1 MKRALSLFLA
11 IVMVALMIPFSA
23 FITSATGEDAV
34 SATAETGGHSWHWD
48 FTKYSDD
55 GSDGTISESLPD
67 GWSASTDADT
77 ADGGGKWKTMI
88 DENGVRLGG
97 ADKGLGMTD
106 PTAAGFD
113 LFGTT
118 EDYVISVDWNTDYKF
133 AYLCFSIGGTPL
145 LTNRTYRWCYQ
156 GGPGIKDAFWDFDN
170 NVVPA
175 LAGYWRVHWKGDNVT
190 PNPTDESGKVLTQTE
205 IRETFLDA
213 AKSGRT
219 FTTAIEVIDGKFT
232 NMYITADGK
241 TVAYSVKDTAGD
253 YTEVVNGFTVS
264 HTGWG
269 DNNTLNIKSV
279 SIVEGG
285 YAATNFNYSQDF
297 TALSNDSGTDGDI
310 NSSLPTGVMASK
322 DTDSTWWTSI
332 GDKGVLLG
340 GAGQGIALNAA
351 ANMPMSIVNGDAD
364 HVVTVKWNTTHKFN
378 QLRFGW
384 SYDYTPSKVWSEN
397 QLAFN
402 YSGGPSRGS
411 SGTNSTGDSMAS
423 FTDTGDQQANF
434 GTSMLATAADSTVS
448 NNCTTTT
455 NAAGTALDADGR
467 YYTLQAPAMTG
478 ADFVTS
484 FVIKDGKID
493 KIYLVAGGETV
504 IYTLNSDFETDGYF
518 GVWLA
523 GWGTNNTVNIQS
535 IEIKTGSYVAP
546 TESANIVHNYNI
558 ANAADIDAIPYDTYE
573 EDGFGTITLNNG
585 ALWNETTV
593 AEGKEYNNMI
603 KVDGDLYGNI
613 GDYTVD
619 FSLAGGSEARIFY
632 LAFGLDDDR
641 NHNTTTEDDN
651 ASNDKPWGYGF
662 VDGNAFKLRLRAD
675 QNWASDNCS
684 VWAYDSSAKKY
695 VQANDAGYTRLST
708 NLSDAIAAG
717 ADISFRAVV
726 ENNYLVCVYVSA
738 GGYTIKATPRY
749 RIAAPAGDIGFLQQ
763 STDKF
768 GLKSVT
774 IYDAPIYNATVSG
787 AEIAAPAGKSV
798 VKVAGEATV
807 INAGTV
813 TAADY
818 LTNALAVKTNGVYAP
833 VIDTFTATAGKV
845 YALSADASAAMDV
858 VEAMKLTKGDT
869 SLRLGSNPG
878 IRYTSM
884 FNGNDFDYIMMLFNR
899 EIAVEL
905 EMGTLITVDSHR
917 SNLDGDMTFDTL
929 DAYQAAKRAETGNDN
944 YTVYLNVTGDTTS
957 LYGDNTFAGS
967 VIGVQSFTKN
977 YVAVGYVKVIF
988 SETEAVT
995 IYTTADSSTSVVTLA
1010 QEIVGDMNE
1019 DEFRAADVEFEGDLL
1034 TENEKTVVWY
1044 LANYTEA

>member
-1 MKRALSLFLA
+1 MKKALSLFLA
-11 IVMVALMIPFSA
+11 FVMVALMIPFSA
-23 FITSATGEDAV
+23 FITSATGE
-34 SATAETGGHSWHWD
+34 TGTVTDGHSSWVWD
-48 FTKYSDD
+48 FTKLEHDD
-55 GSDGTISESLPD
+55 GSDQVIADKLPE
-67 GWSASTDADT
+67 GWTATTDT
-77 ADGGGKWKTMI
+77 ETTQVTKI
-88 DENGVRLGG
+88 DENGIYLGG
-97 ADKGLGMTD
+97 QQIGIALTADADL
-106 PTAAGFD
+106 PTEIVNS
-113 LFGTT
+113 TT
-118 EDYVISVDWNTDYKF
+118 DYVITTVWNVTTKIQYFAFSFCKNDPASDTLIQTPQLRFKYYGGPTASYGGNKF
-133 AYLCFSIGGTPL
+133 AFANNGTTP
-145 LTNRTYRWCYQ
+145 T
-156 GGPGIKDAFWDFDN
+156 D
-170 NVVPA
+170 
-175 LAGYWRVHWKGDNVT
+175 AGYVT
-190 PNPTDESGKVLTQTE
+190 YHNNTVVSSTVKDESGNALTQAQ
-205 IRETFLDA
+205 IIDTFVDPA
-213 AKSGRT
+213 IAGRDFSVSIEVKSGKV
-219 FTTAIEVIDGKFT
+219 ANV
-232 NMYITADGK
+232 YITADGK
-241 TVAYSVKDTAGD
+241 TITYPVDALTITLNDCARYLSIWHNGWGTGQGAYVKSVKIEKGTYG
-253 YTEVVNGFTVS
+253 S
-264 HTGWG
+264 Q
-269 DNNTLNIKSV
+269 
-279 SIVEGG
+279 
-285 YAATNFNYSQDF
+285 TNFNYSQDF
-297 TALSNDSGTDGDI
+297 TALKADNGTDGDI
-310 NSSLPTGVMASK
+310 NSSLPTGIVASK
-322 DTDSTWWTSI
+322 DTESTWYTSI
-332 GDKGVLLG
+332 SANGVTLG
-340 GAGQGIALNAA
+340 GAGQGLGLTPTSNI
-351 ANMPMSIVNGDAD
+351 PQSIVDGNTD

-384 SYDYTPSKVWSEN
+384 SYDYTSSKIWADN
-397 QLAFN
+397 QLAFD
-402 YSGGPSRGS
+402 YSGGPERGS
-411 SGTNSTGDSMAS
+411 DGTNSLGDTIAS
-423 FTDTGDQQANF
+423 FTSTGDQQANF
-434 GTSMLATAADSTVS
+434 GTAINATKADESLS
-448 NNCTTTT
+448 DWCTTTT

-467 YYTLQAPAMTG
+467 YYMLQAPAMTG

-484 FVIKDGKID
+484 FVIEGGKVA
-493 KIYLVAGGETV
+493 KIYLTAGGETI
-504 IYTLNSDFETDGYF
+504 IYTPNSDFNVSGYF
-518 GVWLA
+518 GVCLIGWA
-523 GWGTNNTVNIQS
+523 GNNTANIKS
-535 IEIKTGSYVAP
+535 IEITTNDYVAP
-546 TESANIVHNYNI
+546 TESANIIHNYNI
-558 ANAADIDAIPYDTYE
+558 ANAVDIDAIPYDICE
-573 EDGFGTITLNNG
+573 EDGYGTITLNNG
-585 ALWNETTV
+585 VLWNETTV
-593 AEGKEYNNMI
+593 AEEISYNNMI
-603 KVDGDLYGNI
+603 KVDGDLYGNL

-619 FSLAGGSEARIFY
+619 FTLAGGSEARIFY
-632 LAFGLDDDR
+632 LAFGLNDDR
-641 NHNTTTEDDN
+641 NSVS
-651 ASNDKPWGYGF
+651 SNSATNNKPWGYNF
-662 VDGNAFKLRLRAD
+662 VDGNAFKLRIRAD
-675 QNWASDNCS
+675 QDWESDNCS
-684 VWAYDSSAKKY
+684 IWAYDASANKY
-695 VQANDAGYTRLST
+695 IQANSDNYTRLST
-708 NLSDAIAAG
+708 NLSNAIAAG
-717 ADISFRAVV
+717 NDISFRAVV

-763 STDKF
+763 SNDKF

-787 AEIAAPAGKSV
+787 AEMAAPAGKAV

-1010 QEIVGDMNE
+1010 QEIIGDMNE